1 VIPHADGATLEVVT
15 GTRLAVDESMEWVV
29 QFRSVG
35 GRIESTGD
43 GMRLQFPPIA

>member
-1 VIPHADGATLEVVT
+1 
-15 GTRLAVDESMEWVV
+15 V
-29 QFRSVG
+29 QFRNVG